1 MILNIHGI
9 LDQGNNR
16 TARFLEH
23 LFPCEDILSP
33 DLPLEPVKVVE
44 ELDEQ
49 IHRYG
54 KTPLMIVGESLGG
67 FYAYIMCAIL
77 NVPAVF
83 LNPAIVPFITSTDL
97 IGPVRN
103 KFTGEKGEWK
113 FQYVL
118 QLKKLFCE
126 HAWKADPR
134 NLNVFVCLDDRR
146 LDHNLLTRK
155 FFVDFSKFI
164 SFEEGGHRFD
174 NLERISDTLSVIMSE
189 TEKGRNR

>member
-33 DLPLEPVKVVE
+33 DLPLEPVKVMD
-44 ELDEQ
+44 ELDNQ
-49 IHRYG
+49 LDRYE
-54 KTPLMIVGESLGG
+54 KAPLMIVGESLGG

-77 NVPAVF
+77 DVPAIF
-83 LNPAIVPFITSTDL
+83 LNPAVVPFITSTDL

-103 KFTGEKGEWK
+103 KFTGEKEEWE

-126 HAWKADPR
+126 YAWKADSA
-134 NLNVFVCLDDRR
+134 NLNVFVCLDDKR

-155 FFVDFSKFI
+155 FFVDYNKFI
-164 SFEEGGHRFD
+164 SFERGGHRFD
-174 NLERISDTLSVIMSE
+174 NLERISDTLSSIMSE
-189 TEKGRNR
+189 AEKGRDC